1 MGMQLEQLDLGFDL
15 LPDPGHPPVVDQR
28 LTVWAARQERPRRR
42 SSGPGRAGGGLRFA
56 FYGRVSTVEF
66 QDAGSSAGWQRDS
79 ASEMIAGRGRIV
91 AEFFDVGCSRR
102 VPWARRRQAA
112 CLLHAVTN
120 PDRGFDAIIVGESER
135 AFTGTQLLRLAPI
148 LLAHGV
154 QVWLPEL
161 DGPVDL
167 TDPAHQALIM
177 ALGEQSRREVSRA
190 RYRTTAA
197 MRVQARDQG
206 RYLGGRPPY
215 GYRLVDAGPH
225 PNGAH
230 AAWGRRLQRLDPD
243 PATADTVRL
252 IFARRLT
259 GVGLTHIARELND
272 RGVPCPSAADP
283 DRNAHRRGSVWTLQ
297 TVASILGN
305 PRYTGR
311 QVWNRQ
317 PHDHQRLPEGDL
329 VDVQRWAHASDWVIS
344 TRPAHPALV
353 SEADFVA
360 AQTVRA
366 ARATAENDHRTYR
379 LTGLLRCGV
388 CGRRLDAH
396 WVNDRPGYRCRHGRT
411 STTRA
416 CRDKGQQEPYVYVRE
431 DELLHDLASALT
443 AAGDPPPSTD
453 DVPAVLIRHG
463 ITIICDRTRRTLT
476 PTSGS
481 ATTRRPAPSMG

>member
-1 MGMQLEQLDLGFDL
+1 
-15 LPDPGHPPVVDQR
+15 V
-28 LTVWAARQERPRRR
+28 
-42 SSGPGRAGGGLRFA
+42 RFA

-66 QDAGSSAGWQRDS
+66 QDAGSSLGWQRDS
-79 ASEMIAGRGRIV
+79 AREVIAGRGRIV

-102 VPWARRRQAA
+102 VAWAGRRQAA
-112 CLLHAVTN
+112 RLLEAVAT

-135 AFTGTQLLRLAPI
+135 AFTGTQLLRLAPVF
-148 LLAHGV
+148 LAHGV

-177 ALGEQSRREVSRA
+177 RLGERSRREVARA

-225 PNGAH
+225 PNAAH
-230 AAWGRRLQRLDPD
+230 AVWGRRLQRLDPD
-243 PATADTVRL
+243 PGTADTVTW
-252 IFARRLT
+252 IFARRLA
-259 GVGLTHIARELND
+259 GAGLTHIARDLND

-283 DRNAHRRGSVWTLQ
+283 DRNAHRRGSTWTLQ

-317 PHDHQRLPEGDL
+317 PHDHQRLADGDL

-353 SEADFVA
+353 SETDFIS

-366 ARATAENDHRTYR
+366 ARATADNNHRSYR

-396 WVNDRPGYRCRHGRT
+396 WVNDRPGYRCRHGQT
-411 STTRA
+411 STTTTGRG
-416 CRDKGQQEPYVYVRE
+416 KGQQEPYVYVRE
-431 DELLHDLASALT
+431 DEILHDLATALT
-443 AAGDPPPSTD
+443 ASGHPPPPINE
-453 DVPAVLIRHG
+453 VPGLLGRRG
-463 ITIICDRTRRTLT
+463 MTIVCDRTRRSLT
-476 PTSGS
+476 PASPPT
-481 ATTRRPAPSMG
+481 ATG